1 MEKFITKAI
10 TCIFHPLFMPTL
22 GILIIFDSIEYMI
35 YVPFEMKRAI
45 FLIVFIST
53 CLLPLS
59 FIPFFYFQKIIK
71 DFEMNSSKERFIPLF
86 LSAIFYYIGYYL
98 ISKFTIPFVLGSFMF
113 STVIILF
120 LILIINLKFKIS
132 IHMSGIGGI
141 IGLIMAI
148 LIKTGDLNF
157 YLFIVS
163 IMVAGFVGYSRLW
176 LKAHTQC
183 QVYTGFAIGFAGVF
197 LTILLH

>member
-1 MEKFITKAI
+1 MEKVLSKTITY
-10 TCIFHPLFMPTL
+10 IFHPLLMPTL
-22 GILIIFDSIEYMI
+22 GILIIFDSIEYMV

-71 DFEMNSSKERFIPLF
+71 DFEMSSSKERFIPLF

-98 ISKFTIPFVLGSFMF
+98 ISKFTIPSVLVSFMF
-113 STVIILF
+113 STVIIVF
-120 LILIINLKFKIS
+120 VILIINLKIKIS

-157 YLFIVS
+157 YIFIVS
-163 IMVAGFVGYSRLW
+163 ILLAGFIGYSRLW
-176 LKAHTQC
+176 LKAHSQW
-183 QVYTGFAIGFAGVF
+183 QVYTGFVIGFACVF

>member
-1 MEKFITKAI
+1 
-10 TCIFHPLFMPTL
+10 
-22 GILIIFDSIEYMI
+22 
-35 YVPFEMKRAI
+35 VPYEMKRAV

-71 DFEMNSSKERFIPLF
+71 DFEMSSNKERFIPLF

-98 ISKFTIPFVLGSFMF
+98 ISKFTIPSVLASFMF
-113 STVIILF
+113 SSVIILF

-132 IHMSGIGGI
+132 IH
-141 IGLIMAI
+141 
-148 LIKTGDLNF
+148 F

-176 LKAHTQC
+176 LKAHTQS
-183 QVYTGFAIGFAGVF
+183 QVYAGFAIGFAGVF

>member
-1 MEKFITKAI
+1 MEKFFAKGITY
-10 TCIFHPLFMPTL
+10 IFHPLLMPTL
-22 GILIIFDSIEYMI
+22 GILIIFNSIEYMI
-35 YVPFEMKRAI
+35 YVPYEMKRAV

-71 DFEMNSSKERFIPLF
+71 DFEMSSNKERFIPLF

-98 ISKFTIPFVLGSFMF
+98 ISKFTIPSVLASFMF
-113 STVIILF
+113 SSVIILF

-141 IGLIMAI
+141 TGLIMAI

-176 LKAHTQC
+176 LKAHTQS
-183 QVYTGFAIGFAGVF
+183 QVYAGFAIGFAGVF

>member
-1 MEKFITKAI
+1 MEKVFTKAI
-10 TCIFHPLFMPTL
+10 TYIFHPLLMPTL
-22 GILIIFDSIEYMI
+22 GILIIFDSIEYMV
-35 YVPFEMKRAI
+35 YVPFEMKRAV

-71 DFEMNSSKERFIPLF
+71 DFEMSSRKERFIPLF

-98 ISKFTIPFVLGSFMF
+98 ISKFTIPLVLVSFMF
-113 STVIILF
+113 STVIVVF
-120 LILIINLKFKIS
+120 VILIINLKFKIS

-157 YLFIVS
+157 YIFIVS
-163 IMVAGFVGYSRLW
+163 ILLAGFIGYSRLW
-176 LKAHTQC
+176 FKAHTQW
-183 QVYTGFAIGFAGVF
+183 QVYTGFVIGFAGIF
-197 LTILLH
+197 LSVLLY